1 MKLSLV
7 KAVLITMSLFVVNF
21 SQIAHAGLLTGAL
34 NVDNQHWVYLST
46 DDNTQG
52 NLLSSGSNWALTE
65 TFSTNLV
72 AGTDYFLHI
81 RGKNATNI
89 SGFLGEF
96 NLTGSEHLFSNDLD
110 KVLTNT
116 SDWQVSTSGWNNY
129 VNASMVNGTNGV
141 APWFNIA
148 GVDSSA
154 TWIWTTD
161 AQNDNQVY
169 FSLAIT
175 ATDVPEPSTLAIFA
189 LALMGLASR
198 RANKQV

>member
-52 NLLSSGSNWALTE
+52 NLLSSGNDWTITD
-65 TFSTNLV
+65 TFSAGLM

-81 RGKNATNI
+81 YAKDVGGIA
-89 SGFLGEF
+89 GFLGEF
-96 NLTGSEHLFSNDLD
+96 NLTGSEHLFSNGLD
-110 KVLTNT
+110 EVLTNT

-141 APWFNIA
+141 GPWGNIA

>member
-34 NVDNQHWVYLST
+34 NVDDRHWVYLST

-81 RGKNATNI
+81 RGKNASNI

-129 VNASMVNGTNGV
+129 VNASMVQGTNGV
-141 APWFNIA
+141 GPWGNIA

-154 TWIWTTD
+154 TWIWSAD
-161 AQNDNQVY
+161 AYNDEYAY

-175 ATDVPEPSTLAIFA
+175 ATDIPEPSALAIFA

-198 RANKQV
+198 RAKKQV